1 MLTCKLFIKTIVTSL
16 APVGYRKP
24 RANLF
29 SVDLA
34 FCYFTCFS
42 KIVLVA
48 VQDEGSRYASSAVSA
63 LRRLGAKGPVLG
75 SFRSSFAFAGY
86 AGRGRQ
92 AWIIQQWKQKY
103 LGPSEITSKI
113 PLSSSMSS
121 QESLMY
127 LMSMLLPN
135 K

>member
-1 MLTCKLFIKTIVTSL
+1 M
-16 APVGYRKP
+16 
-24 RANLF
+24 
-29 SVDLA
+29 DLA
-34 FCYFTCFS
+34 FCYFICFS

-48 VQDEGSRYASSAVSA
+48 VQDDGSAYASSAVSA
-63 LRRLGAKGPVLG
+63 LKRLGAKGPVQG
-75 SFRSSFAFAGY
+75 SIRSSFAFAGY
-86 AGRGRQ
+86 AGTGRP
-92 AWIIQQWKQKY
+92 AWIIQRWKQKY